1 MLQGNRLEP
10 AAVQVLGRPHIIV
23 RAIVGNLQPNR
34 RRIIV
39 DLAVIGHRDDDSFEV
54 CPRSLDG
61 ALQIGGEGRDAAAAG
76 QRVSDERDT
85 IYDGQFDASGC
96 SSAARPGEVGTSAA
110 SKDAY
115 RTRSPALRSV
125 RASGFM
131 VG

>member
-1 MLQGNRLEP
+1 
-10 AAVQVLGRPHIIV
+10 
-23 RAIVGNLQPNR
+23 

-85 IYDGQFDASGC
+85 IYDCQCGSSGC
-96 SSAARPGEVGTSAA
+96 SSVPCPGEISASGA
-110 SKDAY
+110 PEDAWG
-115 RTRSPALRSV
+115 SWPAALRSV
-125 RASGFM
+125 SASGFM
-131 VG
+131 AGPG